1 MCLTISFVSSS
12 HALMSS
18 ALIPLLS
25 ADLPFFL
32 NLLIAVCNSFVAI
45 SDSHHLTRVFVLH
58 IDAALFFML
67 IDFLFSFFMF
77 IVVYFFVEFMY
88 GSSQLRSYSNHS
100 QDTGCTI
107 MDDFMTKADDL
118 FPTQTQIEN
127 LTLQPNG
134 LNAQRVRATNK
145 RCACATRE
153 TRTQTAQGIHN
164 SM

>member
-1 MCLTISFVSSS
+1 MQSSERNRQLNKERYDVLSITGYVFKKKKLTHGARHGPSVQQC
-12 HALMSS
+12 M
-18 ALIPLLS
+18 
-25 ADLPFFL
+25 
-32 NLLIAVCNSFVAI
+32 
-45 SDSHHLTRVFVLH
+45 HHKEYE
-58 IDAALFFML
+58 ML
-67 IDFLFSFFMF
+67 KKARKHKNGDYKNIMDRWNNNDKL
-77 IVVYFFVEFMY
+77 Y

-127 LTLQPNG
+127 LTLQPDG

-145 RCACATRE
+145 RCACAIRE